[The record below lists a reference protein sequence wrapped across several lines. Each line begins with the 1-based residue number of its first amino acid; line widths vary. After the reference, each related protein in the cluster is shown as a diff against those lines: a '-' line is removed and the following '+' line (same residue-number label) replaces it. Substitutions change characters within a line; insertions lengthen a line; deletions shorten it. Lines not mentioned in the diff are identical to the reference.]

1 MHFRQVDEI
10 CWPCKKEKLALQR
23 FLKYS
28 SFYRAHKKKKDSFSS
43 CRHTCWTSM
52 KVYCPFL
59 SLISDKLIMLS
70 TCNNSQTFHVFLSPI
85 FSSMMDCQFSLYNL
99 FGLISICS
107 GRIYIYIYMGAFV
120 ALQFDCLKNQPK
132 DKGYVDQQIAIIQHP
147 LVLLGL
153 LCNLIL
159 AQLAYELHNSYGG
172 LKDVNSYP
180 PQGILSFKLTPK
192 QEHQRPQPIKEIHMG
207 EKKKKKK
214 KKKREPKSTKENCV

>member
-1 MHFRQVDEI
+1 MEAKIWIHKENERKNSISYLMHFRQVDEI

-43 CRHTCWTSM
+43 CRHTCWTFM
-52 KVYCPFL
+52 KVCCPFL

-107 GRIYIYIYMGAFV
+107 GRIYIYIYRYGCFCSTTIWLPQKLAKGQRLCGLANSNNIASFSIIGAFMQPYSSI
-120 ALQFDCLKNQPK
+120 ACLW
-132 DKGYVDQQIAIIQHP
+132 A
-147 LVLLGL
+147 
-153 LCNLIL
+153 
-159 AQLAYELHNSYGG
+159 S
-172 LKDVNSYP
+172 
-180 PQGILSFKLTPK
+180 
-192 QEHQRPQPIKEIHMG
+192 
-207 EKKKKKK
+207 
-214 KKKREPKSTKENCV
+214 